1 MKVNLF
7 NKITSCKKLNLPEFE
22 TKGGIKVIKSALAKD
37 SLRGDLVEISTMHPE
52 VGSSPSVTFISEL
65 GAGYPFG
72 THSFFIDKSSK
83 ILNGSNMNV
92 SHFHQHRGYGEL
104 MRLASIIHMKEN
116 GLVKNSIEALS
127 QAIPFHYKYGFRP
140 DYERVLENNSDSFQT
155 GENSPFNLLF
165 GSLWA
170 LTHNKGLSR
179 TSKDKAN
186 FLIDTLMNKSGL
198 EKKDLKVLDSIMV
211 EYIEKHLDN
220 WDYHLMIDDVPMSL
234 SMSKVEE
241 NSSFYNELYE
251 KHSIDYG
258 V

>member
-22 TKGGIKVIKSALAKD
+22 TKGGVKIIKSALAKD
-37 SLRGDLVEISTMHPE
+37 SLRGDIVEISTMHPE

-140 DYERVLENNSDSFQT
+140 DYEGFLANNSNPFPA

-198 EKKDLKVLDSIMV
+198 EKKDLKVLDSMMV
-211 EYIEKHLDN
+211 EYIEKHIEN
-220 WDYHLMIDDVPMSL
+220 WDPHLMIDDVPMSL
-234 SMSKVEE
+234 AMSKVEE
-241 NSSFYNELYE
+241 NASFYNELYE